1 MRVMTVTMKT
11 SLIAATF
18 VCCMTYALAQ
28 NPKGQCSVRPM
39 AGINIASFSGNVAD
53 LYYPKVRLTGGI
65 EVEYAATD
73 WLGLSLG
80 AMYSQQGARAD
91 GKMYGGI
98 VTDDV
103 AKNYTVFQTSGN
115 YELIVSV
122 DGNVYSDYINFPLL
136 ANIYIPQLEG
146 LALKVGVQWGA
157 LVNDKLKAHMEGV
170 LIQNGNHLELPF
182 SLDTERSNII
192 KSADFGI
199 PVGLSYEYKNVV
211 LDARYY
217 FGLTKVDATVDNENV
232 RNRYLSFTLGYRL
245 HL

>member
-65 EVEYAATD
+65 E
-73 WLGLSLG
+73 
-80 AMYSQQGARAD
+80 
-91 GKMYGGI
+91 